1 MRYLVKRVDIVEC
14 ITMYKDMSYSHI
26 VVCTFH
32 VLSLDIH
39 KKEIETVAK
48 WTWLL
53 GREGNKNPSNPIACY
68 QRSF

>member
-48 WTWLL
+48 
-53 GREGNKNPSNPIACY
+53 
-68 QRSF
+68 